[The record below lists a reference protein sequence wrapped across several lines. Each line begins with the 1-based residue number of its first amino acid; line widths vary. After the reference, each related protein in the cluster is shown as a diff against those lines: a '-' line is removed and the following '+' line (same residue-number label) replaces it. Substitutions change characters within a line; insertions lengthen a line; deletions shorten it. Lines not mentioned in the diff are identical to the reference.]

1 MSRSS
6 SGAGR
11 QSLLPLRVQ
20 ESHRTNQTTPQNKER
35 PGFGKLSLTR
45 PSSIKSE
52 RSSNLFGK
60 RSSTGTVRTSQY
72 GAYGGA
78 EKIKEPRPLHDKS
91 YIQQCIRQLC
101 EFLVEN
107 GYSQNISVKSL
118 QAPSSKD
125 FVKIFSFIYNCLS
138 PGYEAPLAKFEEEI
152 PRIFKDLGYPFPLS
166 KSSMY
171 TVGAPHTWPQ
181 IVAAL
186 VWLTDCVKLSY
197 HLRETRLNQETWEE
211 EVTEDGIEHNKLF
224 MDYTAK
230 CYSLFMEGR
239 DSYEELDSEVCSKLK
254 DIYKVSESQLE
265 ALHEEHKSLLE
276 ELERLEREKDNE
288 PDRLAA
294 MKKQKASLEKDIYT
308 YETYLAELRSRLSNL
323 EQKVECISKD
333 VEAAELEF
341 EAMNAED
348 ARLKNILE
356 NQKYSVADIER
367 IKYEQNE
374 LQQTINNHTKQL
386 DDDRKNLW
394 NEELRF
400 AKIRES
406 IEAQLIE
413 YHKLARKLKL
423 IPSSAENASGH
434 NFQIE
439 FNPNSDAT
447 CLTQYRTSIIAPL
460 MKLMNRIEGE
470 ITAANN
476 RKISIE
482 DMLEQVNT
490 MVAEKKH
497 DVKLLTDEC
506 QKLEEMHQQRTEESE
521 EEQKKFALEME
532 SLEKHRQILESGLS
546 TGLEETQKTLQ
557 EAQQQLQLVDQQT
570 TDVGRHLWNKL
581 NRVTEAI
588 AIHLQTIEKYLDDQ
602 NAKAAKDLEE
612 VQRDDVWKDF
622 REMAE
627 KYKKLM
633 LESLHLEEK

>member
-1 MSRSS
+1 
-6 SGAGR
+6 
-11 QSLLPLRVQ
+11 
-20 ESHRTNQTTPQNKER
+20 
-35 PGFGKLSLTR
+35 
-45 PSSIKSE
+45 
-52 RSSNLFGK
+52 
-60 RSSTGTVRTSQY
+60 
-72 GAYGGA
+72 
-78 EKIKEPRPLHDKS
+78 
-91 YIQQCIRQLC
+91 
-101 EFLVEN
+101 
-107 GYSQNISVKSL
+107 
-118 QAPSSKD
+118 
-125 FVKIFSFIYNCLS
+125 
-138 PGYEAPLAKFEEEI
+138 
-152 PRIFKDLGYPFPLS
+152 
-166 KSSMY
+166 
-171 TVGAPHTWPQ
+171 
-181 IVAAL
+181 
-186 VWLTDCVKLSY
+186 
-197 HLRETRLNQETWEE
+197 
-211 EVTEDGIEHNKLF
+211 
-224 MDYTAK
+224 
-230 CYSLFMEGR
+230 
-239 DSYEELDSEVCSKLK
+239 

-294 MKKQKASLEKDIYT
+294 MKKQKASLEKDIHT

-323 EQKVECISKD
+323 EQKAECIAKD

-341 EAMNAED
+341 EAMKGED

-386 DDDRKNLW
+386 DDDRKHLW

-413 YHKLARKLKL
+413 YHKVARKLKL

-439 FNPNSDAT
+439 FHPNSDAT

-482 DMLEQVNT
+482 DMFEQVNT
-490 MVAEKKH
+490 MVAEKRH

-506 QKLEEMHQQRTEESE
+506 QKLEEMYQQRTEESE

-612 VQRDDVWKDF
+612 VQRDDVWRDF

-627 KYKKLM
+627 KYKKVM
-633 LESLHLEEK
+633 QESLHLEEK